1 MKGPAMQTIAIS
13 CPACGATFSGPLTG
27 RLITCEYCGTRYSL
41 SKNEF
46 EALGLADA
54 GDADEVPADDYVD
67 DGMAPMDEYASERCK
82 AFLKRAD
89 QSSFASSGK
98 ILRGLA
104 IPDGSEV
111 YLIHD
116 DTMFKTGKNG
126 FAITNDGLYCREFA
140 EKTINFVNWKG
151 LAECEELT
159 CEDCYIRVD
168 GISVCYFTD
177 DKELL
182 EGKLLKLYRQLFH
195 HAHKVL

>member
-1 MKGPAMQTIAIS
+1 MKGPAMQTIIIA
-13 CPACGATFSGPLTG
+13 CPACGGTYSGPLTG
-27 RLITCEYCGTRYSL
+27 KFITCEYCGTRYSL
-41 SKNEF
+41 SKDEID
-46 EALGLADA
+46 ALGLADA
-54 GDADEVPADDYVD
+54 DGADEVPADDYVD

-177 DKELL
+177 DSDVLKD
-182 EGKLLKLYRQLFH
+182 GLLKLYQKLH
-195 HAHKVL
+195 NHARKIV

>member
-27 RLITCEYCGTRYSL
+27 RVITCEYCGTRYSL
-41 SKNEF
+41 SKDEF
-46 EALGLADA
+46 EALGYADA

-116 DTMFKTGKNG
+116 DTMFTMGCTAANSP
-126 FAITNDGLYCREFA
+126 RRP
-140 EKTINFVNWKG
+140 
-151 LAECEELT
+151 LT
-159 CEDCYIRVD
+159 
-168 GISVCYFTD
+168 
-177 DKELL
+177 L
-182 EGKLLKLYRQLFH
+182 
-195 HAHKVL
+195 

>member
-41 SKNEF
+41 SKDEF

-67 DGMAPMDEYASERCK
+67 
-82 AFLKRAD
+82 
-89 QSSFASSGK
+89 QSSFASAGK

-168 GISVCYFTD
+168 GMSVCYFTD
-177 DKELL
+177 DSDVLKD
-182 EGKLLKLYRQLFH
+182 GLLKLYQKLH
-195 HAHKVL
+195 NHARKIV